1 MPAPPK
7 ETESRQPPATRL
19 LLVDSHTGFTRTLTP
34 ALRRRGYTVEVA
46 ETTSEARILAQRE
59 PDVVLL
65 DPALPETDSNQ
76 AISELSRRGATPVI
90 VLSARRRQV
99 DKVAALDSGAIDYMV
114 KPIGTEE
121 LAARL
126 RAALRRNTVAP
137 TDVVTTAAFR
147 IHLTDKKVT
156 RAEVPVHLT
165 PTEWHILEVLARA
178 SGHLVSQQQL
188 LSLVWGPGHENR
200 TNYLRVHLHSLRKKL
215 EPIPSKPRHL
225 TTEAGLG
232 YRLQV

>member
-1 MPAPPK
+1 MPAAPK
-7 ETESRQPPATRL
+7 ETDSPRPPAPRL
-19 LLVDSHTGFTRTLTP
+19 LLVDAHTSFTRTLTP
-34 ALRRRGYTVEVA
+34 ALTRRGYAVEVA

-59 PDVVLL
+59 HDVVLL
-65 DPALPETDSNQ
+65 DPAVPEMDTNQ

-90 VLSARRRQV
+90 VLSARRRQA

-126 RAALRRNTVAP
+126 RVVMRRNAVP
-137 TDVVTTAAFR
+137 PSDVVTTAAFT
-147 IHLTDKKVT
+147 IDLTDKKVT
-156 RAEVPVHLT
+156 RAGVPVHLT
-165 PTEWHILEVLARA
+165 PTEWRILEVLARTP
-178 SGHLVSQQQL
+178 GHLVSQQQL
-188 LSLVWGPGHENR
+188 LSQVWGPGHETR

-215 EPIPSKPRHL
+215 EPTPSRPTHL

-232 YRLQV
+232 YRLQI